1 MSLGTLEPG
10 ESQKFKLVATALVT
24 GTLTNVAEVITKEI
38 PEPQIATADVTI
50 NEIVLAEVIDAPA
63 ETLPFTGFARTLW
76 WLAAIAILASGM
88 AMEISNR
95 RRKAIL

>member
-1 MSLGTLEPG
+1 MLRPLMFGWYTR
-10 ESQKFKLVATALVT
+10 LVSNLASF
-24 GTLTNVAEVITKEI
+24 GRPEVITKEI